1 MTRDGTAWIRVC
13 SMGLKEFFRSF
24 KQQPSSI
31 NDLKK
36 VKIFQKLDPKV
47 QDAVIRF
54 NNERPFPRYCQ
65 IYEEK
70 VIDGNSLG
78 VLYLAVRKGDTI
90 YFNKLKVPTT
100 ATSYYELEE
109 LADVLKAKLMEEV
122 LLT

>member
-1 MTRDGTAWIRVC
+1 MC
-13 SMGLKEFFRSF
+13 SIGFKEFFRSF

-31 NDLKK
+31 DDLKK
-36 VKIFQKLDPKV
+36 VKIFQKLEPKV

-54 NNERPFPRYCQ
+54 NNERPFPRYYQ

-78 VLYLAVRKGDTI
+78 VLYLTVRKVDTI
-90 YFNKLKVPTT
+90 YLNKLKVPLT
-100 ATSYYELEE
+100 ATSHSELQE
-109 LADVLKAKLMEEV
+109 LVDVLKAKLMEEA

>member
-54 NNERPFPRYCQ
+54 NNERPFPRYYQ

-78 VLYLAVRKGDTI
+78 VLYLTVRKVDTI
-90 YFNKLKVPTT
+90 YLNKLKVPLT
-100 ATSYYELEE
+100 ATSHSELQE
-109 LADVLKAKLMEEV
+109 LVDVLKAKLMEEA